1 MIPSAGSYNSDI
13 QTEDSRKEGGLLQ
26 SLPEGLSIARLPCRA
41 RGRFRSGSIEEECL
55 PQRQESL
62 KSLSRQDCF
71 SSITFPPSFPIFLVE
86 RFLPKDLEKSLR
98 IAKNPPR

>member
-1 MIPSAGSYNSDI
+1 MVSSAVSYKSDI
-13 QTEDSRKEGGLLQ
+13 QTGDSPKEGGLLQ
-26 SLPEGLSIARLPCRA
+26 SLPEGLSIARLLCGA
-41 RGRFRSGSIEEECL
+41 RGRFRSEPIEEECL

-98 IAKNPPR
+98 SAKNPSG